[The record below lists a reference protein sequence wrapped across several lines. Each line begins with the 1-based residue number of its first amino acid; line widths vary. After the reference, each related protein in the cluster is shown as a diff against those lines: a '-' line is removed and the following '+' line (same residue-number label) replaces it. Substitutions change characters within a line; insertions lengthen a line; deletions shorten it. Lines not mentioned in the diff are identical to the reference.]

1 MMSHWLSISLLLAF
15 LSLDVSAVGQFMV
28 SRPIVVGPLV
38 GLLTG
43 HADLGLELGALVEL
57 IWLGDVPVGAHLP
70 LDLSMLA
77 GLSVAFASELADG
90 PCPKEAAVTYAL
102 GVAIPLSAVC
112 TQAEIILRKFHVRWV
127 HFAQR
132 MAMNSR
138 LRSFEWVN
146 HIVIFELFLKGF
158 FLTAGCLFIEHCTTG
173 IFHGLP
179 PRVIEG
185 LYYANWLLLALGCSA
200 VIDLVVEKKNILWLV
215 LSIAALLTLA
225 LVLQVQEVWLVAMSL
240 MAGFVATLF
249 FMGKGESA

>member
-15 LSLDVSAVGQFMV
+15 LGLDVSAVGQFMV

-43 HADLGLELGALVEL
+43 HADLGLELGAFVEL
-57 IWLGDVPVGAHLP
+57 IWSGDVPVGAHLP

-77 GLSVAFASELADG
+77 GLSVAFASELVGGA
-90 PCPKEAAVTYAL
+90 CPKEAAVTYAL
-102 GVAIPLSAVC
+102 GVAIPLSAVS
-112 TQAEIILRKFHVRWV
+112 THVEIFLRKFHVRWV

-138 LRSFEWVN
+138 LRTFEWVN
-146 HIVIFELFLKGF
+146 YIVILELFLKGF
-158 FLTAGCLFIEHCTTG
+158 LMAFLGLLIEHWTAG
-173 IFHGLP
+173 IFHSFP

-200 VIDLVVEKKNILWLV
+200 VIDLVVEKKNVLWLV
-215 LSIAALLTLA
+215 LSIATLLTLA
-225 LVLQVQEVWLVAMSL
+225 LVFRVQEVWLVALSL
-240 MAGFVATLF
+240 LAGFVATLF
-249 FMGKGESA
+249 FLGKGEAT